1 MGKCILIGAGD
12 LTMGE
17 LSVTEEDYV
26 IAVDGGLSYCGI
38 LNVEPD
44 LIIGDFDSMSE
55 QEKLAVEQL
64 QQTVPEKICRLPEC
78 KDDTDMLAAIKRG
91 LELGYNDFRIYAA
104 TGGRF
109 DHTLANIQ
117 CLLYLKNHGA
127 VGYLVDG
134 TGMVLVLQ
142 NEAVH
147 FRKELEGTMSLFALT
162 KEAKGVNIRGMKYP
176 LENAV
181 ITNDFPIGISNEFL
195 GEEAEVSVEDGE
207 LVCMTGTMRMK
218 YNHVSRNVRFED
230 DQGGG
235 TECPPLCFYRKK
247 IFRIFRFSVGEIRNY
262 KLESETDRGED
273 PLGRM
278 RQNERESWRT
288 INIIFSSWRMIR
300 KSGMVWKSI

>member
-1 MGKCILIGAGD
+1 
-12 LTMGE
+12 MGE

-26 IAVDGGLSYCGI
+26 IAVDGGLSYCGL

-91 LELGYNDFRIYAA
+91 LELDYTDFRIYAA

-207 LVCMTGTMRMK
+207 LVCMIRYYEDEVKPWQPEMYASKTIK
-218 YNHVSRNVRFED
+218 EVAPNVHLLGVF
-230 DQGGG
+230 
-235 TECPPLCFYRKK
+235 TKK
-247 IFRIFRFSVGEIRNY
+247 IFRKSFVFSVVEIRDYNV
-262 KLESETDRGED
+262 ESETDRGED
-273 PLGRM
+273 PLAACGRM
-278 RQNERESWRT
+278 RGSHGEQ
-288 INIIFSSWRMIR
+288 
-300 KSGMVWKSI
+300 

>member
-26 IAVDGGLSYCGI
+26 IAVDGGLSYCG
-38 LNVEPD
+38 LLHVEPD
-44 LIIGDFDSMSE
+44 LIIGDCDSMTE

-91 LELGYNDFRIYAA
+91 LELGYTDFRIYAA

-207 LVCMTGTMRMK
+207 LVCMIRYYEDEVEPWQPEMYASKMIK
-218 YNHVSRNVRFED
+218 EVAPNVHLLGVFTR
-230 DQGGG
+230 
-235 TECPPLCFYRKK
+235 K
-247 IFRIFRFSVGEIRNY
+247 IFRKSFVFSVGEIRNY
-262 KLESETDRGED
+262 NLESETDRGEN
-273 PLGRM
+273 PLAACGRM
-278 RQNERESWRT
+278 RGSHGEQ
-288 INIIFSSWRMIR
+288 
-300 KSGMVWKSI
+300 

>member
-1 MGKCILIGAGD
+1 MSKCILIGAGD

-17 LSVTEEDYV
+17 LTVANDDYV
-26 IAVDGGLSYCGI
+26 IAVDGGLSYCSI

-44 LIIGDFDSMSE
+44 LILGDFDSVSE

-64 QQTVPEKICRLPEC
+64 KRTVPEKICQLPVC
-78 KDDTDMLAAIKRG
+78 KDDTDMLAAIKKG
-91 LELGYNDFRIYAA
+91 LELGYTDFRIYAA

-142 NEAVH
+142 NESVR

-162 KEAKGVNIRGMKYP
+162 GEAKGVNIRGMKYP

-181 ITNDFPIGISNEFL
+181 ITNDFPIGISNEFI
-195 GEEAEVSVEDGE
+195 GEAAEVSVEDGE
-207 LVCMTGTMRMK
+207 LVCMISYCM
-218 YNHVSRNVRFED
+218 E
-230 DQGGG
+230 
-235 TECPPLCFYRKK
+235 
-247 IFRIFRFSVGEIRNY
+247 
-262 KLESETDRGED
+262 
-273 PLGRM
+273 
-278 RQNERESWRT
+278 
-288 INIIFSSWRMIR
+288 
-300 KSGMVWKSI
+300 

>member
-1 MGKCILIGAGD
+1 
-12 LTMGE
+12 MGE

-91 LELGYNDFRIYAA
+91 LELGYTDFRIYAA

-109 DHTLANIQ
+109 DR
-117 CLLYLKNHGA
+117 
-127 VGYLVDG
+127 

-162 KEAKGVNIRGMKYP
+162 KEAKGVNIRGMKYS

-207 LVCMTGTMRMK
+207 LVCMIR
-218 YNHVSRNVRFED
+218 YYED
-230 DQGGG
+230 
-235 TECPPLCFYRKK
+235 E
-247 IFRIFRFSVGEIRNY
+247 V
-262 KLESETDRGED
+262 
-273 PLGRM
+273 
-278 RQNERESWRT
+278 
-288 INIIFSSWRMIR
+288 
-300 KSGMVWKSI
+300 

>member
-17 LSVTEEDYV
+17 LTVANDDYV
-26 IAVDGGLSYCGI
+26 IAVDGGLSYCSI

-44 LIIGDFDSMSE
+44 LILGDFDSVSE

-64 QQTVPEKICRLPEC
+64 KRTVPEKICQLPVC
-78 KDDTDMLAAIKRG
+78 KDDTDMLAAIKKG
-91 LELGYNDFRIYAA
+91 LELGYTDFRIYAA

-142 NEAVH
+142 NESVR

-162 KEAKGVNIRGMKYP
+162 GEAKGVNIRGMKYP

-181 ITNDFPIGISNEFL
+181 ITNDFPIGISNEFI
-195 GEEAEVSVEDGE
+195 GEAAEVSVEDGE
-207 LVCMTGTMRMK
+207 LVCMISYCM
-218 YNHVSRNVRFED
+218 E
-230 DQGGG
+230 
-235 TECPPLCFYRKK
+235 
-247 IFRIFRFSVGEIRNY
+247 
-262 KLESETDRGED
+262 
-273 PLGRM
+273 
-278 RQNERESWRT
+278 
-288 INIIFSSWRMIR
+288 
-300 KSGMVWKSI
+300 